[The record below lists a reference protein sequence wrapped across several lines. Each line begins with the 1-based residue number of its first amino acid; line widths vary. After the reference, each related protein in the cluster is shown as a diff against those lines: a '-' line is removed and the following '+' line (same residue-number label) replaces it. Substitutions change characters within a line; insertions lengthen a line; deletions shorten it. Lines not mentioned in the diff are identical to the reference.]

1 MKILADLHVHSK
13 FSRATAQ
20 DLDLENL
27 YIAAQVKGIQLV
39 GTGDFCHPAWF
50 AEIES
55 KLDPAEPG
63 LYQLKADVTK
73 TLDQRI
79 PPKCRGAVRFILAT
93 EISNIYKKAGR
104 TYKNHNLVF
113 VPDLPTAR
121 KLNYRLE
128 QIGNIHSDGRP
139 ILGLDAR
146 DLLEVV
152 LEVSRDAFLVPAHI
166 WTPWFSVL
174 GSKSGFNSISECF
187 GDLSSYIF
195 AAETGL
201 SSDPAMNWRVSSLD
215 EITLISN
222 SDAHSPGNLGRE
234 ANIFDTEL
242 SFKALRDAIKSAD
255 PDHFMGTIEFYP
267 EEGKYHL
274 DGHRT
279 CGVRFEP
286 KQTLHHQG
294 ICPQCGKPL
303 TIGVLNRVEQLAD
316 RSHGQKP
323 KKARP
328 YRNLIPLTVILCE
341 ILQVGPKTQKAQQ
354 AYRTT
359 IEKLGPELAIL
370 DQLEVSQIEG
380 AGILLLAEAIGRMR
394 AKKIEIRPG
403 FDGEYGI
410 IKIFNSQERAEL
422 SGQGALFVMPADCEI
437 DFKFNHQPEPAPPRM
452 PLAPTAPI
460 SESPEAESIKIS
472 RRLNRDQRQAVVH
485 KNARLLILAGP
496 GTGKTHTLTC
506 RIAHLITA
514 MKVEAQHILAVTFT
528 NKAAEEMRQ
537 RLQAMMGDQKPL
549 PFIATFHAL
558 CRSLLQ
564 ELNPNEALTL
574 IDEYEQAELIG
585 EAVERVAESGVLIS
599 LKPHALQERIVRAKQ
614 NMLAPETPAQ
624 TGSSTDQDQEVSA
637 VYSAYQQLLESQ
649 RLVDFED
656 LIFKIVNRIE
666 TDPGFLKACQDRFQ
680 HIFVDEYQDLNHGQY
695 RIIRALAP
703 PQADGGSLCVI
714 GDPDQSIYGFR
725 GSDSLYFRKFLSDY
739 PGAGVATL
747 ARNYRSTEAILCAA
761 HQIIAR
767 GDDHRPRLYSNIIGI
782 KTIGV
787 LNMAN
792 EHAEAE
798 GIART
803 IESLLGGTGF
813 HSIDTGR
820 VMAPLEPGS
829 LGYGD
834 FAVLMRTNEQIRVMA
849 DGFKKAGIPFQ
860 ASSRRH
866 LFKRRGVIEFV
877 SLLKLVSGLGGYTD
891 VAKGA
896 VVIAPNLGKKVIRAF
911 KQWGLKNRLAA
922 KEALS
927 AATRFPITGINR
939 KQQFELSVFAGRIA
953 AMAREVANL
962 KTSDSIVL
970 LQRLTGIG
978 ALLADEESKEAIHF
992 MVAQADRSGAD
1003 IKGFLE
1009 RSTLQS
1015 DADVHHPRAE
1025 KVALMSIHTA
1035 KGLEFPVVFIAG
1047 CETGL
1052 IPFKRHD
1059 QLSEDLE
1066 EERRLFYVAMTRAQ
1080 QRLYLSYAQRR
1091 QIFGKTENR
1100 QRSIFLKDIETS
1112 LLKDESPHGKRRKP
1126 KTDQLQL
1133 F

>member
-1 MKILADLHVHSK
+1 
-13 FSRATAQ
+13 
-20 DLDLENL
+20 
-27 YIAAQVKGIQLV
+27 
-39 GTGDFCHPAWF
+39 
-50 AEIES
+50 
-55 KLDPAEPG
+55 
-63 LYQLKADVTK
+63 
-73 TLDQRI
+73 
-79 PPKCRGAVRFILAT
+79 
-93 EISNIYKKAGR
+93 
-104 TYKNHNLVF
+104 
-113 VPDLPTAR
+113 
-121 KLNYRLE
+121 LNYRLE

-174 GSKSGFNSISECF
+174 GSKSGFDSISECF
-187 GDLSSYIF
+187 GDLSPYIF

-234 ANIFDTEL
+234 ANLFDTDL
-242 SFKALRDAIKSAD
+242 SFNALRNALQSAD

-274 DGHRT
+274 DGHRS

-286 KQTLHHQG
+286 KQTSHHQG
-294 ICPQCGKPL
+294 LCPQCGKPL

-316 RSHGQKP
+316 RSHGLKP

-328 YRNLIPLTVILCE
+328 YRNLIPLIGILCE
-341 ILQVGPKTQKAQQ
+341 ILQVGPKTLKAQQ
-354 AYRTT
+354 AYRTA
-359 IEKLGPELAIL
+359 IEKLGPEFTIL
-370 DQLEVSQIEG
+370 DQLEVSQIES
-380 AGILLLAEAIGRMR
+380 AGIPLLAEAIGRMR
-394 AKKIEIRPG
+394 MKKIEIRPG

-410 IKIFNSQERAEL
+410 IKIFNTQERAQL
-422 SGQGALFVMPADCEI
+422 GGQRALFEVPADSEI
-437 DFKFNHQPEPAPPRM
+437 DFKVNHQPASPRM
-452 PLAPTAPI
+452 PTAPTAPI
-460 SESPEAESIKIS
+460 SESPGAESQKIS

-485 KNARLLILAGP
+485 QNVRLLILAGP
-496 GTGKTHTLTC
+496 GTGKTHTLTR

-514 MKVEAQHILAVTFT
+514 MKIEAQRILAVTFT

-537 RLQAMMGDQKPL
+537 RLRAILGDQKPL
-549 PFIATFHAL
+549 PFIGTFHAL
-558 CRSLLQ
+558 CLSLLQ
-564 ELNPNEALTL
+564 ELNPNEAFTL
-574 IDEYEQAELIG
+574 IDEYEQAELIA
-585 EAVERVAESGVLIS
+585 EAAERVAESGVLIS
-599 LKPHALQERIVRAKQ
+599 LKPHALQDRILRAKQ
-614 NMLAPETPAQ
+614 NMLAPETLAQ
-624 TGSSTDQDQEVSA
+624 TGSSTHQDQEVRA
-637 VYSAYQQLLESQ
+637 VYHAYQQLLESQ
-649 RLVDFED
+649 RLADFED

-666 TDPGFLKACQDRFQ
+666 TDPRFLKACQDRFQ
-680 HIFVDEYQDLNHGQY
+680 HIFIDEYQDLNHSQY

-703 PQADGGSLCVI
+703 PRADGGSLCVI

-725 GSDSLYFRKFLSDY
+725 GSDSAYFHKFLSDY

-747 ARNYRSTEAILCAA
+747 ARNYRSTETILCAA

-767 GDDHRPRLYSNIIGI
+767 GDDRRPRLYSNIIGI

-787 LNMAN
+787 LEMAN

-798 GIART
+798 CIART
-803 IESLLGGTGF
+803 IESLIGGTGF

-820 VMAPLEPGS
+820 VKAPLEPGG

-849 DGFKKAGIPFQ
+849 DGFKKAGVPFQ

-866 LFKRRGVIEFV
+866 LFKRRGVIELI
-877 SLLKLVSGLGGYTD
+877 SLLKLVSGLGGYPD

-896 VVIAPNLGKKVIRAF
+896 AVIAPELGKKVIRAF
-911 KQWGLKNRLAA
+911 KQWGLKNRLPA
-922 KEALS
+922 KDALS
-927 AATRFPITGINR
+927 AAARFPITGISR
-939 KQQFELSVFAGRIA
+939 RQQLELNAFAGRIA
-953 AMAREVANL
+953 TMAQEAANL
-962 KTSDSIVL
+962 TASDSIVL
-970 LQRLTGIG
+970 LQRLSGIA
-978 ALLADEESKEAIHF
+978 ALLADDESKEAIHF
-992 MVAQADRSGAD
+992 LVAQAGRSGAD

-1015 DADVHHPRAE
+1015 DADVYHPRAE
-1025 KVALMSIHTA
+1025 KVALMSMHTA
-1035 KGLEFPVVFIAG
+1035 KGLEFPMVFIAG

-1052 IPFKRHD
+1052 IPFKRRD

-1066 EERRLFYVAMTRAQ
+1066 EERRLFYVAMTRAR
-1080 QRLYLSYAQRR
+1080 QRLYLSYAKRR

-1100 QRSIFLKDIETS
+1100 ERSIFLMDIEAS
-1112 LLKDESPHGKRRKP
+1112 LLKDESPRGKRRKP